1 VSVRRPRSTP
11 VPSTTPSS
19 GQAVVA
25 ADKRGKLWPP
35 AADAKARQ
43 ILREHAE
50 ELYDEAERV
59 ADRSGSDSVAV
70 GYIEQ
75 AAHTV
80 RIRRTTGGPADVLL
94 SVGTAVI
101 GLGGGALLASAGAAE
116 IAGWVPP
123 TSVGMLVVG
132 AVMSAIGGTVK
143 WIRR

>member
-1 VSVRRPRSTP
+1 M
-11 VPSTTPSS
+11 TT
-19 GQAVVA
+19 A
-25 ADKRGKLWPP
+25 AQSAELEPAARERGKLWP
-35 AADAKARQ
+35 AGADAKARQ
-43 ILREHAE
+43 ILREHAK

-123 TSVGMLVVG
+123 TSVGMLIAG
-132 AVMSAIGGTVK
+132 SVMTAIGGTVK